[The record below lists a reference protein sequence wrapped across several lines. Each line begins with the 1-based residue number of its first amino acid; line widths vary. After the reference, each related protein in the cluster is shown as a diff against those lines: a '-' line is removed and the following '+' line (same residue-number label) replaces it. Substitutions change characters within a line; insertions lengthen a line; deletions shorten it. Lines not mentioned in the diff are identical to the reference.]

1 MILKVDLNQEMWE
14 WNRDSRVPLFFP
26 NWGWNQ
32 HGGMPISEAIS
43 EGSLLHD
50 QPVMTICSNSSWTSL
65 DFVKNCCQRAC
76 FASQTY
82 CFVDLFLGRI
92 TTGQQD
98 ISDVTI
104 QRLQPPKRHRKVRK
118 QENMKDHPKNFFH
131 HLFWGLLLFGNLTWG
146 IPWARGWQSQSF
158 ECENDL

>member
-14 WNRDSRVPLFFP
+14 WNRDSRVPLFP
-26 NWGWNQ
+26 NCGWNQ
-32 HGGMPISEAIS
+32 HGVMPISEAIS

-65 DFVKNCCQRAC
+65 DFVKNCCQRAS

-92 TTGQQD
+92 TTGQRD
-98 ISDVTI
+98 ISDVT
-104 QRLQPPKRHRKVRK
+104 QFNAFSPPKRHRKFRK
-118 QENMKDHPKNFFH
+118 QENMKDHPKKMFSPSVLGVAAIRQFD
-131 HLFWGLLLFGNLTWG
+131 LGNTLSPRLE
-146 IPWARGWQSQSF
+146 IPKLRMW
-158 ECENDL
+158 NDL